1 MQNTKK
7 LKRKNRSTMSKSD
20 YLYNHILFNT
30 ILVYIYIDL
39 SLIVPIPEFSILNS
53 FLCMM
58 LAALVGIP
66 INIYYNRRWSSIIQ
80 DGIIGIGLCTIG
92 ILKTY
97 SPTFVKGLLSM
108 TVVLS
113 VISIVPI
120 AVRKTNKQKDISR
133 VVLHK
138 LRGSL
143 RRLRQIVTIAA
154 CVSVSVLPLA
164 IYHFTNN
171 KVDQSLNIQDEIEV
185 DRVYGDQ
192 YSLANNIDT
201 LKLIRDNETFQ
212 SLSFDSKCDVLDAV
226 VYCEARYLGLSE
238 INVKYNDMDENV
250 LGTYDHSSRTITVN
264 AKQIRNGNLAGGEAH
279 ELLHTVLHECRHS
292 YQHHLIDMYCDV
304 GPLQR
309 NLLAF
314 TGNDV
319 DEWIKNFKDYNSCD
333 GSIEA
338 FIAYKTQ
345 PVERDAEEYSQ
356 RNTRIYLMEI
366 DDALE
371 NKIYEE

>member
-1 MQNTKK
+1 
-7 LKRKNRSTMSKSD
+7 
-20 YLYNHILFNT
+20 
-30 ILVYIYIDL
+30 
-39 SLIVPIPEFSILNS
+39 
-53 FLCMM
+53 
-58 LAALVGIP
+58 
-66 INIYYNRRWSSIIQ
+66 
-80 DGIIGIGLCTIG
+80 
-92 ILKTY
+92 
-97 SPTFVKGLLSM
+97 M

-212 SLSFDSKCDVLDAV
+212 SLSF
-226 VYCEARYLGLSE
+226 R
-238 INVKYNDMDENV
+238 
-250 LGTYDHSSRTITVN
+250 
-264 AKQIRNGNLAGGEAH
+264 
-279 ELLHTVLHECRHS
+279 
-292 YQHHLIDMYCDV
+292 
-304 GPLQR
+304 
-309 NLLAF
+309 
-314 TGNDV
+314 
-319 DEWIKNFKDYNSCD
+319 
-333 GSIEA
+333 
-338 FIAYKTQ
+338 
-345 PVERDAEEYSQ
+345 
-356 RNTRIYLMEI
+356 
-366 DDALE
+366 
-371 NKIYEE
+371 

>member
-143 RRLRQIVTIAA
+143 RRLQGR
-154 CVSVSVLPLA
+154 L
-164 IYHFTNN
+164 
-171 KVDQSLNIQDEIEV
+171 
-185 DRVYGDQ
+185 
-192 YSLANNIDT
+192 
-201 LKLIRDNETFQ
+201 
-212 SLSFDSKCDVLDAV
+212 
-226 VYCEARYLGLSE
+226 
-238 INVKYNDMDENV
+238 
-250 LGTYDHSSRTITVN
+250 
-264 AKQIRNGNLAGGEAH
+264 
-279 ELLHTVLHECRHS
+279 
-292 YQHHLIDMYCDV
+292 
-304 GPLQR
+304 
-309 NLLAF
+309 
-314 TGNDV
+314 
-319 DEWIKNFKDYNSCD
+319 
-333 GSIEA
+333 
-338 FIAYKTQ
+338 
-345 PVERDAEEYSQ
+345 
-356 RNTRIYLMEI
+356 
-366 DDALE
+366 
-371 NKIYEE
+371 